1 MSKYTVFNGADR
13 ICEAEKY
20 LNGKRIGMMTTASGV
35 DKNAHPTYDIIAEKH
50 TLTALFAPE
59 HGIRSN
65 LQDGSWGESSRDPE
79 TGAELFNINGGGC
92 ANIERALSRF
102 DTLVYDVQDVGAR
115 FYTYLYNLA
124 YLMKECATARKPVV
138 VLDRIDP
145 INAATR
151 QGSWLDEAK
160 CASSIGRYDIP
171 TRYGLTVGEFAGYI
185 NTEKN
190 IGCEL
195 YVIPCQGYKRD
206 IYADETDLLFV
217 NPSPN
222 IPSVGTAINYI
233 GTCIFEA
240 TNVSEGRGT
249 TRPFDLV
256 GAPFADSM
264 KICREMNE
272 LRLPGVVFRRAFFTP
287 GFNKWAGEVCEGV
300 ELHITDRN
308 AYDPFTAALHLY
320 ARFAQ
325 YKEFTVKAQSLAL
338 RVGTDTFSLGIDDE
352 MIRKYSDKCQKHCND
367 FTKKVSSYLLY

>member
-1 MSKYTVFNGADR
+1 MSKYKVFNGADC
-13 ICEAEKY
+13 ISQADKY
-20 LNGKRIGMMTTASGV
+20 LKGKRVGILTTASGV
-35 DKNAHPTYDIIAEKH
+35 NKNARPTYDVLAEKY
-50 TLTALFAPE
+50 TLTAMFAPE

-65 LQDGSWGESSRDPE
+65 LQDGSWAESSYDSE
-79 TGAELFNINGGGC
+79 TGAELFNINGKGC
-92 ANIERALSRF
+92 SNIERALSLF
-102 DTLVYDVQDVGAR
+102 DTLIYDVQDVGAR

-124 YLMKECATARKPVV
+124 YLMKECAASHKPVI

-145 INAATR
+145 INATTR
-151 QGSWLDEAK
+151 QGSWLDEEK
-160 CASSIGRYDIP
+160 CSSSIGRYDIP
-171 TRYGLTVGEFAGYI
+171 TRYGLTVGEFAKYI
-185 NTEKN
+185 NIEKN

-195 YVIPCQGYKRD
+195 YVIPCQGYKREM
-206 IYADETDLLFV
+206 YADETDLLFV

-264 KICREMNE
+264 KICRDMNE
-272 LRLPGVVFRRAFFTP
+272 LKLPGVIFRRAFFTP

-300 ELHITDRN
+300 ELHITDRE

-320 ARFAQ
+320 SRFAQ
-325 YKEFTVKAQSLAL
+325 YKEFTVKAPSLAL
-338 RVGTDTFSLGIDDE
+338 RVGTDSFSSDIDDK
-352 MIRKYSDKCQKHCND
+352 MIRNYSEKCKKYCDK
-367 FTKKVSSYLLY
+367 FAEKVKPYLLY